1 MSNRYL
7 IFDEI
12 KTCVERF
19 IAETRH
25 SDSMDLQPLLFQLT
39 SDTTMYLMFGET
51 ASASRSSHCQND
63 LKAFYE
69 NFSKGQEYL
78 SYRSRMG
85 NFYWLINTLGF
96 NQVCRSTQSY
106 IDSLVQRALHHSRQS
121 EVEQTADPQPAF
133 MNAMMDRTKDKGILR
148 DQCLNVLLAGRDT
161 TASCLSWTM

>member
-1 MSNRYL
+1 MSNRSL

-25 SDSMDLQPLLFQLT
+25 SDAMDLQPLLFQLT
-39 SDTTMYLMFGET
+39 SDTAMYLMFGET
-51 ASASRSSHCQND
+51 ASALRSSQCQND

-78 SYRSRMG
+78 SYRSRLG
-85 NFYWLINTLGF
+85 NFYWLINTLEF
-96 NQVCRSTQSY
+96 KKVCRSTRSY

-121 EVEQTADPQPAF
+121 EVERRADPRPVF
-133 MNAMMDRTKDKGILR
+133 GNTMMGCPKDKGILR